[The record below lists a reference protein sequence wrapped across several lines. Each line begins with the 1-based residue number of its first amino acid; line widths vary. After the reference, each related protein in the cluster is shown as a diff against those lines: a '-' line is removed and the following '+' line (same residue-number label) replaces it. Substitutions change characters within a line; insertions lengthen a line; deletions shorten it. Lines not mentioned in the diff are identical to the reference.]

1 MASGIPQATV
11 RVGLPAAVDAVDSA
25 RTALQMASPLARNEG
40 HAVAVNRLA
49 IAALLVCGCINAP
62 APPTP
67 PGPDKQDVQP
77 STVLDVAGVAEEL
90 ALRIDKSLFR
100 HSDELLQ
107 TVQHLTDAGELSK
120 ADADRLI
127 DACTGIRAKRRDLTA
142 EDAAALRGVK

>member
-1 MASGIPQATV
+1 M
-11 RVGLPAAVDAVDSA
+11 
-25 RTALQMASPLARNEG
+25 
-40 HAVAVNRLA
+40 NRLA

-67 PGPDKQDVQP
+67 PDPDKQDVSP

-107 TVQHLTDAGELSK
+107 TVRNMTDAGELSK
-120 ADADRLI
+120 ADSDRLI

-142 EDAAALRGVK
+142 DDAAALRGLK